1 MWHYQRAVSLRNE
14 GQAFYQRR
22 RNHSWLSK
30 KSQIFLF
37 PALQG
42 NLLRVL
48 VDSPDVPEEKSPR
61 EVEILKSKKATDPDK
76 ELLLLASQNNRT
88 LKVPSLLASLNNR
101 ILKELP
107 LHASQNNRILKEP
120 PLHASQNNGILKEP
134 PLLASLNNKILR
146 MRMTRGSQWQSQSLH
161 ITRGILGPTLF
172 THGCIRRSIQKCG
185 RHGGRN
191 SLGADEGRE
200 TQLRRMKGRW

>member
-1 MWHYQRAVSLRNE
+1 MREICTVAVIFLAHTSDLHCFRRDLVLHYQRAVSLRNE

-48 VDSPDVPEEKSPR
+48 VDSPDVLEEKSPR

-76 ELLLLASQNNRT
+76 VLLLLASQNNRT
-88 LKVPSLLASLNNR
+88 L
-101 ILKELP
+101 
-107 LHASQNNRILKEP
+107 
-120 PLHASQNNGILKEP
+120 
-134 PLLASLNNKILR
+134 
-146 MRMTRGSQWQSQSLH
+146 
-161 ITRGILGPTLF
+161 
-172 THGCIRRSIQKCG
+172 
-185 RHGGRN
+185 
-191 SLGADEGRE
+191 
-200 TQLRRMKGRW
+200 

>member
-1 MWHYQRAVSLRNE
+1 MWHYQGAVSLRNE

-48 VDSPDVPEEKSPR
+48 VDSPDDLEEKSPR

-120 PLHASQNNGILKEP
+120 LLLASLINRILKEPPLHASQNNGILKEP

-161 ITRGILGPTLF
+161 ITRGILGRTLF
-172 THGCIRRSIQKCG
+172 THVIPSQSSTSSSFSPSR
-185 RHGGRN
+185 
-191 SLGADEGRE
+191 
-200 TQLRRMKGRW
+200 